1 MKPNRLSQS
10 GNIQSIETMIFAIIA
25 SLLLIGF
32 FSGYEIGFVS
42 ANRLSLELKKKQGSR
57 AGNILAKFL
66 ETPTQFIGTCLIG
79 LNISLVV
86 FGILFEEALHT
97 YIWSAFDLGPYA
109 ILFGNTVVSTLVILL
124 IGELVP
130 KAIFK
135 ARAASMITSFA
146 PLANFFHLLFKP
158 LTIILVNLAQWVLRN
173 LFNVKVINKKEAF
186 TKVDLAH
193 FVQQTKEEQNQQDLN
208 TDLFENALSLPDI
221 KIRECLV
228 PRTEIVGVE
237 INTSIQDLQKIFEET
252 KLSKLI
258 VYEESLDSIVGYVHQ
273 LDLFKKPVKLSDVL
287 HSIQLVPESM
297 NAADLINLFSKKRKS
312 IAWVVDEFGG
322 TAGIVTM
329 EDVLEEIFGE
339 IDDEYDEQEFLEK
352 QLSDT
357 EFIFSG
363 RLELDYLYEKYGID
377 FSADSAETLSGYLI
391 HNYESIPKIRTTIHL
406 AHFDAEILSVSDT
419 RIEKVKI
426 KIR

>member
-1 MKPNRLSQS
+1 
-10 GNIQSIETMIFAIIA
+10 MIFAIVA
-25 SLLLIGF
+25 SIILIGF

-57 AGNILAKFL
+57 SGKIIAGFL
-66 ETPTQFIGTCLIG
+66 EAPTQFIGTCLIG
-79 LNISLVV
+79 VNISLVV
-86 FGILFEEALHT
+86 FGILFEELLHT
-97 YIWSAFDLGPYA
+97 QIWSRFGLSDGA
-109 ILFGNTVVSTLVILL
+109 ILVGNTLVSTFVILF

-135 ARAASMITSFA
+135 ARAASMINTFA
-146 PLANFFHLLFKP
+146 PFAQFFHILFKP
-158 LTIILVNLAQWVLRN
+158 LTVILVNTAQWVLS
-173 LFNVKVINKKEAF
+173 NVLQVKMVYKKEAF

-193 FVQQTKEEQNQQDLN
+193 FIQQTNTQQEQQELN

-221 KIRECLV
+221 KVRKCLV

-237 INTSIQDLQKIFEET
+237 MQTSLEDVKAVFIET

-258 VYEESLDSIVGYVHQ
+258 VYNETLDNIVGYIHQ
-273 LDLFKKPVKLSDVL
+273 LDLFKKPKDIKAIL
-287 HSIQLVPESM
+287 HPILLVTESM

-339 IDDEYDEQEFLEK
+339 INDEYDEQEFVEK
-352 QLSDT
+352 KIAAN
-357 EFIFSG
+357 EYIFSG

-377 FSADSAETLSGYLI
+377 FAADNAETLSGYLI
-391 HNYESIPKIRTTIHL
+391 HKHEAIPKVREVIRL
-406 AHFDAEILSVSDT
+406 SHFDAEILQVSDT
-419 RIEKVKI
+419 RIEKVKL
-426 KIR
+426 RVH

>member
-1 MKPNRLSQS
+1 
-10 GNIQSIETMIFAIIA
+10 MIFAIVA
-25 SLLLIGF
+25 SVILIGF

-57 AGNILAKFL
+57 AGKIIAGFL
-66 ETPTQFIGTCLIG
+66 EAPTQFIGTCLIG

-86 FGILFEEALHT
+86 FGILFEELLHT
-97 YIWSAFDLGPYA
+97 HIWSKFGLGDGA
-109 ILFGNTVVSTLVILL
+109 ILVGNTLVSTFVILF

-130 KAIFK
+130 KAMFK
-135 ARAASMITSFA
+135 ARAASLINTFA
-146 PLANFFHLLFKP
+146 PVAQFFHILFKP
-158 LTIILVNLAQWVLRN
+158 LTVVLVNTAQWVLSN
-173 LFNVKVINKKEAF
+173 LLQVKMVYKKEAF

-193 FVQQTKEEQNQQDLN
+193 FVQQTNPHQEQQELN

-221 KIRECLV
+221 KVRKCLV
-228 PRTEIVGVE
+228 PRTEIIGVDILTPISE
-237 INTSIQDLQKIFEET
+237 LKALFIET

-258 VYEESLDSIVGYVHQ
+258 IYNDTLDNIVGYVHQ
-273 LDLFKKPVKLSDVL
+273 LDLFKKPTEIKAILHPVL
-287 HSIQLVPESM
+287 LVTESM

-339 IDDEYDEQEFLEK
+339 INDEYDEQEFLEK
-352 QLSDT
+352 KLSAN
-357 EFIFSG
+357 EYIFSG

-377 FSADSAETLSGYLI
+377 FAADSAETLSGYLI
-391 HNYESIPKIRTTIHL
+391 HKHEAIPKVREVIHL
-406 AHFDAEILSVSDT
+406 SHFDAEILLVSDT
-419 RIEKVKI
+419 RIEKVKLTI
-426 KIR
+426 H

>member
-1 MKPNRLSQS
+1 ML
-10 GNIQSIETMIFAIIA
+10 FAIIA
-25 SLLLIGF
+25 SLALIGF

-42 ANRLSLELKKKQGSR
+42 ANRLSLELKKKQGGRS
-57 AGNILAKFL
+57 GKIIAKFL
-66 ETPTQFIGTCLIG
+66 EEPTQFIGTCLVG

-86 FGILFEEALHT
+86 FGIMFEELLDLI
-97 YIWSAFDLGPYA
+97 IWDHFNPGNYSVL
-109 ILFGNTVVSTLVILL
+109 LGNTILSTLVILL
-124 IGELVP
+124 IGELGQ

-135 ARAASMITSFA
+135 ARAASMINTFA
-146 PLANFFHLLFKP
+146 PLANFFHILFRP
-158 LTIILVNLAQWVLRN
+158 LTLLLVNLAQWVLRN
-173 LFNVKVINKKEAF
+173 LFQVRLVNKKEAF

-193 FVQQTKEEQNQQDLN
+193 FVQQSKDQKEQQELN

-228 PRTEIVGVE
+228 PRTEIVGV
-237 INTSIQDLQKIFEET
+237 DLQTTIESLTEIFMET

-258 VYEESLDSIVGYVHQ
+258 VYDDTLDTIVGYVHQ
-273 LDLFKKPVKLSDVL
+273 LDLFKKPASIASIL
-287 HSIQLVPESM
+287 HTIPLVPESM

-352 QLSDT
+352 KLSDT
-357 EFIFSG
+357 EYVFSG

-391 HNYESIPKIRTTIHL
+391 HKNEAIPKLRQVIHL
-406 AHFDAEILSVSDT
+406 SHFDAEILAVSDT

-426 KIR
+426 KIH

>member
-1 MKPNRLSQS
+1 
-10 GNIQSIETMIFAIIA
+10 MIFAIVA
-25 SLLLIGF
+25 SVILIGF

-57 AGNILAKFL
+57 SGKIIAGFL
-66 ETPTQFIGTCLIG
+66 EAPTQFIGTCLIG

-86 FGILFEEALHT
+86 FGILFEELLHT
-97 YIWSAFDLGPYA
+97 NIWSKFGLGDGA
-109 ILFGNTVVSTLVILL
+109 ILVGNTLVSTFVILF

-130 KAIFK
+130 KAMFK
-135 ARAASMITSFA
+135 ARAASLINTFA
-146 PLANFFHLLFKP
+146 PVAQFFHILFKP
-158 LTIILVNLAQWVLRN
+158 LTVILVNTAQWVLSN
-173 LFNVKVINKKEAF
+173 LLQVKMVYKKEAF

-193 FVQQTKEEQNQQDLN
+193 FVQQTNPHQEQQELN

-221 KIRECLV
+221 KVRKCLV
-228 PRTEIVGVE
+228 PRTEIIGVDILTPIAE
-237 INTSIQDLQKIFEET
+237 LKALFIET

-258 VYEESLDSIVGYVHQ
+258 VYNDTLDNIVGYVHQ
-273 LDLFKKPVKLSDVL
+273 LDLFKKPTEIKAILHPVL
-287 HSIQLVPESM
+287 LVTESM

-339 IDDEYDEQEFLEK
+339 INDEYDEQEFLEK
-352 QLSDT
+352 KLSAN
-357 EFIFSG
+357 EYIFSG

-377 FSADSAETLSGYLI
+377 FAADSAETLSGYLI
-391 HNYESIPKIRTTIHL
+391 HKHEAIPKVREVIQL
-406 AHFDAEILSVSDT
+406 SHFDAEILLVSDT
-419 RIEKVKI
+419 RIEKVKLTI
-426 KIR
+426 H

>member
-1 MKPNRLSQS
+1 
-10 GNIQSIETMIFAIIA
+10 MIFAIVA
-25 SLLLIGF
+25 SVILIGF

-57 AGNILAKFL
+57 SGKIIAGFL
-66 ETPTQFIGTCLIG
+66 EAPTQFIGTCLIG

-86 FGILFEEALHT
+86 FGILFEELLHT
-97 YIWSAFDLGPYA
+97 HIWSRFGLGDGA
-109 ILFGNTVVSTLVILL
+109 ILVGNTIVSTLVILF

-130 KAIFK
+130 KAMFK
-135 ARAASMITSFA
+135 ARAASLINTFA
-146 PLANFFHLLFKP
+146 PLAQFFHVLFKP
-158 LTIILVNLAQWVLRN
+158 LTVLLVNTAQWVLSN
-173 LFNVKVINKKEAF
+173 LFQVKMVYKKEAF

-193 FVQQTKEEQNQQDLN
+193 FIQQTNAHQEQQELN

-221 KIRECLV
+221 KVRKCLV

-237 INTSIQDLQKIFEET
+237 IQTPLEEVKALFVET

-258 VYEESLDSIVGYVHQ
+258 VYNDTLDNIVGYIHQ
-273 LDLFKKPVKLSDVL
+273 LDLFKKPKDIKAIIHPIL
-287 HSIQLVPESM
+287 LVTESM

-339 IDDEYDEQEFLEK
+339 INDEYDEQEFLEK
-352 QLSDT
+352 KLSAN
-357 EFIFSG
+357 EYLFSG

-377 FSADSAETLSGYLI
+377 FAVDSAETLSGYLI
-391 HNYESIPKIRTTIHL
+391 HKHEAIPKVREVIHL
-406 AHFDAEILSVSDT
+406 SHFDAEILLVSDT
-419 RIEKVKI
+419 RIEKVKLTI
-426 KIR
+426 H

>member
-1 MKPNRLSQS
+1 
-10 GNIQSIETMIFAIIA
+10 MIFAIVA
-25 SLLLIGF
+25 SVILIGF

-57 AGNILAKFL
+57 SGKIIAGFL
-66 ETPTQFIGTCLIG
+66 EAPTQFIGTCLIG

-86 FGILFEEALHT
+86 FGILFEELLHT
-97 YIWSAFDLGPYA
+97 HIWSRFGLGDGA
-109 ILFGNTVVSTLVILL
+109 ILVGNTIVSTLVILF

-130 KAIFK
+130 KAMFK
-135 ARAASMITSFA
+135 ARAASLINTFA
-146 PLANFFHLLFKP
+146 PLAQFFHVLFKL
-158 LTIILVNLAQWVLRN
+158 LTVLLVNTAQWVLSN
-173 LFNVKVINKKEAF
+173 LFQVKMVYKKEAF

-193 FVQQTKEEQNQQDLN
+193 FVQQTTAHQEQQELN

-221 KIRECLV
+221 KVRKCLV

-237 INTSIQDLQKIFEET
+237 IQTPLEEVKALFIET

-258 VYEESLDSIVGYVHQ
+258 VYNDTLDNIVGYIHQ
-273 LDLFKKPVKLSDVL
+273 LDLFKKPKDIKAIMHPIL
-287 HSIQLVPESM
+287 LVTESM
-297 NAADLINLFSKKRKS
+297 IAADLINLFSKKRKS

-339 IDDEYDEQEFLEK
+339 INDEYDEQEFLEK
-352 QLSDT
+352 KLSAN
-357 EFIFSG
+357 EYIFSG

-377 FSADSAETLSGYLI
+377 FAVDSAETLSGYLI
-391 HNYESIPKIRTTIHL
+391 HKHEAIPKVREVIHL
-406 AHFDAEILSVSDT
+406 SHFDAEILLVSDT
-419 RIEKVKI
+419 RIEKVKLTI
-426 KIR
+426 H

>member
-1 MKPNRLSQS
+1 ML
-10 GNIQSIETMIFAIIA
+10 FAIIA
-25 SLLLIGF
+25 SLALIGF

-42 ANRLSLELKKKQGSR
+42 ANRLSLELKKKQGGQS
-57 AGNILAKFL
+57 GKIIAKFL
-66 ETPTQFIGTCLIG
+66 AEPTQFIGTCLVG

-86 FGILFEEALHT
+86 FGILFEELLDLL
-97 YIWSAFDLGPYA
+97 IWDHFNPGNYSVL
-109 ILFGNTVVSTLVILL
+109 LGNTILSTLVILL
-124 IGELVP
+124 IGELGP

-135 ARAASMITSFA
+135 ARAASMINTFA
-146 PLANFFHLLFKP
+146 PLANFFHILFRP
-158 LTIILVNLAQWVLRN
+158 LTLLLVNLAQWVLRN
-173 LFNVKVINKKEAF
+173 LFQVRLVNKKEAF

-193 FVQQTKEEQNQQDLN
+193 FVQQSKDQKEQQELN

-228 PRTEIVGVE
+228 PRTEIIGVD
-237 INTSIQDLQKIFEET
+237 IQTSIESLTEIFMET

-258 VYEESLDSIVGYVHQ
+258 VYDDTLDTIVGYIHQ
-273 LDLFKKPVKLSDVL
+273 LDLFKKPASIASIL
-287 HSIQLVPESM
+287 HTIPLVPESM
-297 NAADLINLFSKKRKS
+297 NAADLINIFSKKRKS

-352 QLSDT
+352 KLSDT
-357 EFIFSG
+357 EYVFSG

-391 HNYESIPKIRTTIHL
+391 HKNEAIPKLRQVINL
-406 AHFDAEILSVSDT
+406 SHFDAEILAVSDT

-426 KIR
+426 KLH

>member
-1 MKPNRLSQS
+1 
-10 GNIQSIETMIFAIIA
+10 MIFAIVA
-25 SLLLIGF
+25 SVILIGF

-57 AGNILAKFL
+57 SGKIIAGFL
-66 ETPTQFIGTCLIG
+66 EAPTQFIGTCLIG

-86 FGILFEEALHT
+86 FGILFEELLHT
-97 YIWSAFDLGPYA
+97 HIWSKFGLGDGA
-109 ILFGNTVVSTLVILL
+109 ILVGNTLVSTFVILF

-130 KAIFK
+130 KAMFK
-135 ARAASMITSFA
+135 ARAASLINTFA
-146 PLANFFHLLFKP
+146 PVAQFFHLLFKP
-158 LTIILVNLAQWVLRN
+158 LTVVLVNTAQWVLS
-173 LFNVKVINKKEAF
+173 NVLQVKMVYKKEAF

-193 FVQQTKEEQNQQDLN
+193 FVQQTNAHQEQQELN

-221 KIRECLV
+221 KVRKCLV
-228 PRTEIVGVE
+228 PRTEIIGVDILTPIAE
-237 INTSIQDLQKIFEET
+237 LKALFIET

-258 VYEESLDSIVGYVHQ
+258 VYNDTLDNIVGYVHQ
-273 LDLFKKPVKLSDVL
+273 LDLFKKPTEIKAILHPVL
-287 HSIQLVPESM
+287 LVTESM

-339 IDDEYDEQEFLEK
+339 INDEYDEQEFLEK
-352 QLSDT
+352 KLSAN
-357 EFIFSG
+357 EYIFSG

-377 FSADSAETLSGYLI
+377 FAADSAETLSGYLI
-391 HNYESIPKIRTTIHL
+391 HKHEAIPKVREVIQL
-406 AHFDAEILSVSDT
+406 SHFDAEILLVSDT
-419 RIEKVKI
+419 RIEKVKLTI
-426 KIR
+426 H

>member
-1 MKPNRLSQS
+1 
-10 GNIQSIETMIFAIIA
+10 MIFAIVA
-25 SLLLIGF
+25 SVILIGF

-57 AGNILAKFL
+57 SGKIIAGFL
-66 ETPTQFIGTCLIG
+66 EAPTQFIGTCLIG

-86 FGILFEEALHT
+86 FGILFEELLHT
-97 YIWSAFDLGPYA
+97 HIWSRFGLGEGA
-109 ILFGNTVVSTLVILL
+109 ILVGNTIVSTFVILF

-130 KAIFK
+130 KAMFK
-135 ARAASMITSFA
+135 ARAASLINTFA
-146 PLANFFHLLFKP
+146 PLAQFFHILFKP
-158 LTIILVNLAQWVLRN
+158 LTVLLVNTAQWVLSN
-173 LFNVKVINKKEAF
+173 LFQVKMVYKKEAF

-193 FVQQTKEEQNQQDLN
+193 FIQQTNSHQEQQELN

-221 KIRECLV
+221 KVRKCLV
-228 PRTEIVGVE
+228 PRIEIVGVE
-237 INTSIQDLQKIFEET
+237 IQTPLEEVKALFIET

-258 VYEESLDSIVGYVHQ
+258 VYNDTLDNIVGYIHQ
-273 LDLFKKPVKLSDVL
+273 LDLFKKPKDLKAIIHPIL
-287 HSIQLVPESM
+287 LVTESM

-339 IDDEYDEQEFLEK
+339 INDEYDEQEFLEK
-352 QLSDT
+352 KLSAN
-357 EFIFSG
+357 EYLFSG

-377 FSADSAETLSGYLI
+377 FAVDSAETLSGYLI
-391 HNYESIPKIRTTIHL
+391 HKHEAIPKVREVIHL
-406 AHFDAEILSVSDT
+406 SHFDAEILLVSDT
-419 RIEKVKI
+419 RIEKVKLTI
-426 KIR
+426 H

>member
-1 MKPNRLSQS
+1 
-10 GNIQSIETMIFAIIA
+10 MIFAIVA
-25 SLLLIGF
+25 SVILIGF

-57 AGNILAKFL
+57 SGKIIAGFL
-66 ETPTQFIGTCLIG
+66 EAPTQFIGTCLIA

-86 FGILFEEALHT
+86 FGILFEELLHT
-97 YIWSAFDLGPYA
+97 HIWSRFGLGDGA
-109 ILFGNTVVSTLVILL
+109 ILVGNTIVSTLVILF

-130 KAIFK
+130 KAMFK
-135 ARAASMITSFA
+135 ARAASLINTFA
-146 PLANFFHLLFKP
+146 PLAQFFHVLFKP
-158 LTIILVNLAQWVLRN
+158 LTVLLVNTAQWVLSN
-173 LFNVKVINKKEAF
+173 LFQVKMVYKKEAF

-193 FVQQTKEEQNQQDLN
+193 FIQQTNAHQEQQELN

-221 KIRECLV
+221 KVRKCLV

-237 INTSIQDLQKIFEET
+237 IQTPLEEVKALFVET

-258 VYEESLDSIVGYVHQ
+258 VYNDTLDNIVGYIHQ
-273 LDLFKKPVKLSDVL
+273 LDLFKKPKDIKAIIHPIL
-287 HSIQLVPESM
+287 LVTESM

-339 IDDEYDEQEFLEK
+339 INDEYDEQEFLEK
-352 QLSDT
+352 KLSAN
-357 EFIFSG
+357 EYIFSG

-377 FSADSAETLSGYLI
+377 FAVDSAETLSGYLI
-391 HNYESIPKIRTTIHL
+391 HKHEAIPKVREVIHL
-406 AHFDAEILSVSDT
+406 SHFDAEILLVSDT
-419 RIEKVKI
+419 RIEKVKLTI
-426 KIR
+426 H

>member
-1 MKPNRLSQS
+1 
-10 GNIQSIETMIFAIIA
+10 MIFAIVA
-25 SLLLIGF
+25 SVILIGF

-57 AGNILAKFL
+57 SGKIIAGFL
-66 ETPTQFIGTCLIG
+66 EAPTQFIGTCLIG

-86 FGILFEEALHT
+86 FGILFEELLHT
-97 YIWSAFDLGPYA
+97 HIWSRFGLGEGA
-109 ILFGNTVVSTLVILL
+109 ILVGNTIVSTFVILF

-130 KAIFK
+130 KAMFK
-135 ARAASMITSFA
+135 ARAAYLINTFA
-146 PLANFFHLLFKP
+146 PLAQFFHVLFKP
-158 LTIILVNLAQWVLRN
+158 LTALLVNTAQWVLSN
-173 LFNVKVINKKEAF
+173 LFQVKMVYKKEAF

-193 FVQQTKEEQNQQDLN
+193 FIQQTNSHQEQQELN

-221 KIRECLV
+221 KVRKCLV

-237 INTSIQDLQKIFEET
+237 IQTPLEEVKALFIET

-258 VYEESLDSIVGYVHQ
+258 VYNDTLDNIVGYIHQ
-273 LDLFKKPVKLSDVL
+273 LDLFKKPKDLKAIIHPIL
-287 HSIQLVPESM
+287 LVTESM

-339 IDDEYDEQEFLEK
+339 INDEYDEQEFLEK
-352 QLSDT
+352 KLSAN
-357 EFIFSG
+357 EYLFSG

-377 FSADSAETLSGYLI
+377 FAVDSAETLSGYLI
-391 HNYESIPKIRTTIHL
+391 HKHEAIPKVREVIHL
-406 AHFDAEILSVSDT
+406 SHFDAEILLVSDT
-419 RIEKVKI
+419 RIEKVKLTI
-426 KIR
+426 H

>member
-1 MKPNRLSQS
+1 
-10 GNIQSIETMIFAIIA
+10 MIFAIVA
-25 SLLLIGF
+25 SVILIGF

-57 AGNILAKFL
+57 SGKIIAGFL
-66 ETPTQFIGTCLIG
+66 EAPTQFIGTCLIG

-86 FGILFEEALHT
+86 FGILFEELLHT
-97 YIWSAFDLGPYA
+97 HIWSRFGLGEGA
-109 ILFGNTVVSTLVILL
+109 ILVGNTIVSTFVILF

-130 KAIFK
+130 KAMFK
-135 ARAASMITSFA
+135 ARAASLINTLA
-146 PLANFFHLLFKP
+146 PLAQFFHVLFKP
-158 LTIILVNLAQWVLRN
+158 LTVLLVNTAQWVLSN
-173 LFNVKVINKKEAF
+173 LFQVKMVYKKEAF

-193 FVQQTKEEQNQQDLN
+193 FIQQTNTHQEQQELN

-221 KIRECLV
+221 KVRKCLV

-237 INTSIQDLQKIFEET
+237 IQTPLEEVKTLFIET

-258 VYEESLDSIVGYVHQ
+258 VYNDTLDNIVGYIHQ
-273 LDLFKKPVKLSDVL
+273 LDLFKKPND
-287 HSIQLVPESM
+287 IQAIIHPILLVTESM

-339 IDDEYDEQEFLEK
+339 INDEYDEQEFLEK
-352 QLSDT
+352 KLSAN
-357 EFIFSG
+357 EYLFSG

-377 FSADSAETLSGYLI
+377 FAVDSAETLSGYLI
-391 HNYESIPKIRTTIHL
+391 HKHEAIPKVREVIHL
-406 AHFDAEILSVSDT
+406 SHFDAEILLVSDT
-419 RIEKVKI
+419 RIEKVKLTI
-426 KIR
+426 H

>member
-1 MKPNRLSQS
+1 
-10 GNIQSIETMIFAIIA
+10 MIFAIVA
-25 SLLLIGF
+25 SVILIGF

-57 AGNILAKFL
+57 SGKIIAGFL
-66 ETPTQFIGTCLIG
+66 EAPTQFIGTCLIG

-86 FGILFEEALHT
+86 FGILFEELLHT
-97 YIWSAFDLGPYA
+97 HIWSHLGLGDGA
-109 ILFGNTVVSTLVILL
+109 ILVGNTFVSTLVILF

-130 KAIFK
+130 KAMFK
-135 ARAASMITSFA
+135 ARAASLINTFA
-146 PLANFFHLLFKP
+146 PVAQFFHILFKP
-158 LTIILVNLAQWVLRN
+158 LTVVLVNTAQWVLSN
-173 LFNVKVINKKEAF
+173 LLQVKMVYKKEAF

-193 FVQQTKEEQNQQDLN
+193 FVQQTNPHQEQQELN

-221 KIRECLV
+221 KVRKCLV
-228 PRTEIVGVE
+228 PRTEIIGV
-237 INTSIQDLQKIFEET
+237 DLLTPISELKALFIET

-258 VYEESLDSIVGYVHQ
+258 VYNDTLDNIVGYVHQ
-273 LDLFKKPVKLSDVL
+273 LDLFKKPTEIKAILHPVL
-287 HSIQLVPESM
+287 LVTESM

-339 IDDEYDEQEFLEK
+339 INDEYDEQEFLEK
-352 QLSDT
+352 KLSAN
-357 EFIFSG
+357 EYLFSG

-377 FSADSAETLSGYLI
+377 FAADSAETLSGYLI
-391 HNYESIPKIRTTIHL
+391 HKHEAIPKVREVIHL
-406 AHFDAEILSVSDT
+406 SHFDAEILLVSDT
-419 RIEKVKI
+419 RIEKVKLTI
-426 KIR
+426 H

>member
-1 MKPNRLSQS
+1 
-10 GNIQSIETMIFAIIA
+10 MIFAIVA
-25 SLLLIGF
+25 SVILIGF

-57 AGNILAKFL
+57 SGKIIAGFL
-66 ETPTQFIGTCLIG
+66 EAPTQFIGTCLIG

-86 FGILFEEALHT
+86 FGILFEELLHT
-97 YIWSAFDLGPYA
+97 YIWSKFGFGDGA
-109 ILFGNTVVSTLVILL
+109 ILVGNTLVSTFVILF

-130 KAIFK
+130 KAMFK
-135 ARAASMITSFA
+135 ARAASLINTFA
-146 PLANFFHLLFKP
+146 PVAQFFHILFKP
-158 LTIILVNLAQWVLRN
+158 LTVVLVNTAQWVLSN
-173 LFNVKVINKKEAF
+173 LLQVKMVYKKEAF

-193 FVQQTKEEQNQQDLN
+193 FVQQTNPHQEQQELN

-221 KIRECLV
+221 KVRKCLV
-228 PRTEIVGVE
+228 PRTEIIGVDILTPISE
-237 INTSIQDLQKIFEET
+237 LKALFIET

-258 VYEESLDSIVGYVHQ
+258 VYNDTLDNIVGYVHQ
-273 LDLFKKPVKLSDVL
+273 LDLFKKPTEIKAILHPVL
-287 HSIQLVPESM
+287 LVTESM

-339 IDDEYDEQEFLEK
+339 INDEYDEQEFLEK
-352 QLSDT
+352 KLSAN
-357 EFIFSG
+357 EYLFSG

-377 FSADSAETLSGYLI
+377 FAADSAETLSGYLI
-391 HNYESIPKIRTTIHL
+391 HKHEAIPKVREVIHL
-406 AHFDAEILSVSDT
+406 SHFDAEILLVSDT
-419 RIEKVKI
+419 RIEKVKLTVH
-426 KIR
+426 

>member
-1 MKPNRLSQS
+1 
-10 GNIQSIETMIFAIIA
+10 MIFAIVA
-25 SLLLIGF
+25 SVILIGF

-57 AGNILAKFL
+57 SGKIIADFL
-66 ETPTQFIGTCLIG
+66 EAPTQFIGTCLIG

-86 FGILFEEALHT
+86 FGILFEELLHT
-97 YIWSAFDLGPYA
+97 HIWSRFGLGEGA
-109 ILFGNTVVSTLVILL
+109 ILVGNTIVSTFVILF

-130 KAIFK
+130 KAMFK
-135 ARAASMITSFA
+135 ARAASLINTFA
-146 PLANFFHLLFKP
+146 PLAQFFHVLFKP
-158 LTIILVNLAQWVLRN
+158 LTVLLVNTAQWVLSN
-173 LFNVKVINKKEAF
+173 LFQVKMVYKKEAF

-193 FVQQTKEEQNQQDLN
+193 FIQQTNTHQEQQELN

-221 KIRECLV
+221 KVRKCLV

-237 INTSIQDLQKIFEET
+237 IQTPLEEVKTLFIET

-258 VYEESLDSIVGYVHQ
+258 VYNDTLDKIVGYIHQ
-273 LDLFKKPVKLSDVL
+273 LDLFKKPKD
-287 HSIQLVPESM
+287 IQAIIHPILLVTESM

-339 IDDEYDEQEFLEK
+339 INDEYDEQEFLEK
-352 QLSDT
+352 KLSAN
-357 EFIFSG
+357 EYLFSG

-377 FSADSAETLSGYLI
+377 FAVDSAETLSGYLI
-391 HNYESIPKIRTTIHL
+391 HKHEAIPKVREVIHL
-406 AHFDAEILSVSDT
+406 SHFDAEILLVSDT
-419 RIEKVKI
+419 RIEKVKLTI
-426 KIR
+426 H

>member
-1 MKPNRLSQS
+1 ML
-10 GNIQSIETMIFAIIA
+10 FAIIA
-25 SLLLIGF
+25 SLALIGF

-42 ANRLSLELKKKQGSR
+42 ANRLSLELKKKQGGKS
-57 AGNILAKFL
+57 GKIIAKFL
-66 ETPTQFIGTCLIG
+66 AEPTQFIGTCLVG

-86 FGILFEEALHT
+86 FGILFEELLDIL
-97 YIWSAFDLGPYA
+97 IWDHFNPGNYSVL
-109 ILFGNTVVSTLVILL
+109 LGNTILSTLVILL
-124 IGELVP
+124 IGELGP

-135 ARAASMITSFA
+135 ARAASMINTFA
-146 PLANFFHLLFKP
+146 PLANFFHILFRP
-158 LTIILVNLAQWVLRN
+158 LTLLLVNLAQWVLRN
-173 LFNVKVINKKEAF
+173 LFQVRLVNKKEAF

-193 FVQQTKEEQNQQDLN
+193 FVQQSKDQKEQQELN

-228 PRTEIVGVE
+228 PRTEIVGVDLQ
-237 INTSIQDLQKIFEET
+237 TSIESLTEIFMET

-258 VYEESLDSIVGYVHQ
+258 VYDDTLDTIVGYVHQ
-273 LDLFKKPVKLSDVL
+273 LDLFKKPASIASIL
-287 HSIQLVPESM
+287 HTIPLVPESM

-352 QLSDT
+352 KLSDT
-357 EFIFSG
+357 EYVFSG

-391 HNYESIPKIRTTIHL
+391 HKNEAIPKLRQVIHL
-406 AHFDAEILSVSDT
+406 SHFNAEILAVSDT

-426 KIR
+426 KIH

>member
-1 MKPNRLSQS
+1 
-10 GNIQSIETMIFAIIA
+10 MIFAIVA
-25 SLLLIGF
+25 SVILIGF

-57 AGNILAKFL
+57 SGKIIAGFL
-66 ETPTQFIGTCLIG
+66 EAPTQFIGTCLIG

-86 FGILFEEALHT
+86 FGILFEELLHT
-97 YIWSAFDLGPYA
+97 HIWSKFGLGEGA
-109 ILFGNTVVSTLVILL
+109 ILVGNTIVSTFVILF

-130 KAIFK
+130 KAMFK
-135 ARAASMITSFA
+135 ARAASLINTFA
-146 PLANFFHLLFKP
+146 PLAQFFHILFKP
-158 LTIILVNLAQWVLRN
+158 LTVILVNTAQWVLSN
-173 LFNVKVINKKEAF
+173 LFQVKMVYKKEAF

-193 FVQQTKEEQNQQDLN
+193 FVQQTNAHQEQQELN

-221 KIRECLV
+221 KVRKCLV
-228 PRTEIVGVE
+228 PRTEIIGVE
-237 INTSIQDLQKIFEET
+237 IETPLEEVKALFIET

-258 VYEESLDSIVGYVHQ
+258 VYNDTLDNIIGYIHQ
-273 LDLFKKPVKLSDVL
+273 LDLFKKPKDLKAIIHPIL
-287 HSIQLVPESM
+287 LVTESM

-339 IDDEYDEQEFLEK
+339 INDEYDEQEFLEK
-352 QLSDT
+352 KLSAN
-357 EFIFSG
+357 EYIFSG

-377 FSADSAETLSGYLI
+377 FAVDSAETLSGYLI
-391 HNYESIPKIRTTIHL
+391 HKHEAIPKVREVIHL
-406 AHFDAEILSVSDT
+406 SHFDAEILLVSDT
-419 RIEKVKI
+419 RIEKVKLTI
-426 KIR
+426 H

>member
-1 MKPNRLSQS
+1 
-10 GNIQSIETMIFAIIA
+10 MIFAIIA
-25 SLLLIGF
+25 SVILIGF

-57 AGNILAKFL
+57 SGKIIAGFL
-66 ETPTQFIGTCLIG
+66 EAPTQFIGTCLIG

-86 FGILFEEALHT
+86 FGILFEELLHT
-97 YIWSAFDLGPYA
+97 HIWSKFGLGDGA
-109 ILFGNTVVSTLVILL
+109 ILVGNTIVSTLVILF

-130 KAIFK
+130 KAMFK
-135 ARAASMITSFA
+135 ARAASLINTFA
-146 PLANFFHLLFKP
+146 PVAQFFHILFKP
-158 LTIILVNLAQWVLRN
+158 LTVILVNTAQWVLSN
-173 LFNVKVINKKEAF
+173 LLQVKVVYKKEAF

-193 FVQQTKEEQNQQDLN
+193 FVQQTNAHKEQQELN

-221 KIRECLV
+221 KVRKCLV
-228 PRTEIVGVE
+228 PRTEIIGVDILTPIAE
-237 INTSIQDLQKIFEET
+237 LKELFIET

-258 VYEESLDSIVGYVHQ
+258 VYNDTLDNIVGYVHQ
-273 LDLFKKPVKLSDVL
+273 LDLFKKPTEIKAIL
-287 HSIQLVPESM
+287 HPILLVTESM

-339 IDDEYDEQEFLEK
+339 INDEYDVQEFLEK
-352 QLSDT
+352 KLSAT

-363 RLELDYLYEKYGID
+363 RLELDYLYETYGID
-377 FSADSAETLSGYLI
+377 FEADNAETLSGYLI
-391 HNYESIPKIRTTIHL
+391 HKHEGIPKVREVIHL
-406 AHFDAEILSVSDT
+406 SHFDAEILIVSDT
-419 RIEKVKI
+419 RIEKVKLTI
-426 KIR
+426 H

>member
-1 MKPNRLSQS
+1 
-10 GNIQSIETMIFAIIA
+10 MIFAIVA
-25 SLLLIGF
+25 SVILIGF

-57 AGNILAKFL
+57 SGKIIADFL
-66 ETPTQFIGTCLIG
+66 EAPTQFIGTCLIG

-86 FGILFEEALHT
+86 FGILFEELLHT
-97 YIWSAFDLGPYA
+97 HIWSKFALGDGA
-109 ILFGNTVVSTLVILL
+109 ILVGNTLVSTFVILF

-130 KAIFK
+130 KAMFK
-135 ARAASMITSFA
+135 ARAASLINTFA
-146 PLANFFHLLFKP
+146 PVAQFFHILFKP
-158 LTIILVNLAQWVLRN
+158 LTVVLVNTAQWVLS
-173 LFNVKVINKKEAF
+173 NVLQVKMVYKKEAF

-193 FVQQTKEEQNQQDLN
+193 FVQQTNPHQEQQELN

-221 KIRECLV
+221 KVRKCLV
-228 PRTEIVGVE
+228 PRTEIIGVDILTPIAE
-237 INTSIQDLQKIFEET
+237 LKALFIET

-258 VYEESLDSIVGYVHQ
+258 VYNDTLDNIVGYVHQ
-273 LDLFKKPVKLSDVL
+273 LDLFKKPTEIKAILHPVL
-287 HSIQLVPESM
+287 LVTESM

-339 IDDEYDEQEFLEK
+339 INDEYDEQEFLEK
-352 QLSDT
+352 KLSAN
-357 EFIFSG
+357 EYIFSG

-377 FSADSAETLSGYLI
+377 FAADSAETLSGYLI
-391 HNYESIPKIRTTIHL
+391 HKHEAIPKVREVIHL
-406 AHFDAEILSVSDT
+406 SHFDAEILLVSDT
-419 RIEKVKI
+419 RIEKVKLTI
-426 KIR
+426 H

>member
-1 MKPNRLSQS
+1 
-10 GNIQSIETMIFAIIA
+10 MIFAIVA
-25 SLLLIGF
+25 SVILIGF

-57 AGNILAKFL
+57 SGKIIAGFL
-66 ETPTQFIGTCLIG
+66 EAPTQFIGTCLIG

-86 FGILFEEALHT
+86 FGILFEELLHT
-97 YIWSAFDLGPYA
+97 HVWSKFGLGDGA
-109 ILFGNTVVSTLVILL
+109 ILVGNTIVSTFVILF

-130 KAIFK
+130 KAMFK
-135 ARAASMITSFA
+135 ARAASLINTFA
-146 PLANFFHLLFKP
+146 PVAQFFHILFKP
-158 LTIILVNLAQWVLRN
+158 LTVILVNTAQWVLSN
-173 LFNVKVINKKEAF
+173 LLQVKIVYKKEAF

-193 FVQQTKEEQNQQDLN
+193 FVQQTNAHKEQQDLN

-221 KIRECLV
+221 KVRKCLV
-228 PRTEIVGVE
+228 PRTEIIGVDILTPIAE
-237 INTSIQDLQKIFEET
+237 LRELFIET

-258 VYEESLDSIVGYVHQ
+258 VYNDTLDNIVGYVHQ
-273 LDLFKKPVKLSDVL
+273 LDLFKKPSEIKAIL
-287 HSIQLVPESM
+287 HPILLVTESM

-339 IDDEYDEQEFLEK
+339 INDEYDEQEFLEK
-352 QLSDT
+352 KLSAT
-357 EFIFSG
+357 EYIFSG

-377 FSADSAETLSGYLI
+377 FAADSAETLSGYLI
-391 HNYESIPKIRTTIHL
+391 HKHEAIPKVREVIHL
-406 AHFDAEILSVSDT
+406 SHFDAEILLVSDT
-419 RIEKVKI
+419 RIEKVKLTI
-426 KIR
+426 H

>member
-1 MKPNRLSQS
+1 
-10 GNIQSIETMIFAIIA
+10 MIFAIVA
-25 SLLLIGF
+25 SVILIGF

-57 AGNILAKFL
+57 SGKIIAGFL
-66 ETPTQFIGTCLIG
+66 EAPTQFIGTCLIG

-86 FGILFEEALHT
+86 FGILFEELLHT
-97 YIWSAFDLGPYA
+97 HIWSHLGLGDGA
-109 ILFGNTVVSTLVILL
+109 ILVGNTLVSTFVILF

-130 KAIFK
+130 KAMFK
-135 ARAASMITSFA
+135 ARAASLINTFA
-146 PLANFFHLLFKP
+146 PIAQFFHLLFKP
-158 LTIILVNLAQWVLRN
+158 LTVILVNTAQWVLS
-173 LFNVKVINKKEAF
+173 NVLQVKMVYKKEAF

-193 FVQQTKEEQNQQDLN
+193 FVQQTNPHQEQQELN

-221 KIRECLV
+221 KVRKCLV
-228 PRTEIVGVE
+228 PRTEIIGVDILTPISE
-237 INTSIQDLQKIFEET
+237 LKALFIET

-258 VYEESLDSIVGYVHQ
+258 VYNDTLDNIVGYVHQ
-273 LDLFKKPVKLSDVL
+273 LDLFKKPTEIKAILHPVL
-287 HSIQLVPESM
+287 LVTESM

-339 IDDEYDEQEFLEK
+339 INDEYDEQEFLEK
-352 QLSDT
+352 KISAN
-357 EFIFSG
+357 EYIFSG

-377 FSADSAETLSGYLI
+377 FAADSAETLSGYLI
-391 HNYESIPKIRTTIHL
+391 HKHEAIPKVREVIQL
-406 AHFDAEILSVSDT
+406 SHFDAEILLVSDT
-419 RIEKVKI
+419 RIEKVKLTI
-426 KIR
+426 H

>member
-1 MKPNRLSQS
+1 ML
-10 GNIQSIETMIFAIIA
+10 FAIIA
-25 SLLLIGF
+25 SLALIGF

-42 ANRLSLELKKKQGSR
+42 ANRLSLELKKKQGGRS
-57 AGNILAKFL
+57 GKIIAKFL
-66 ETPTQFIGTCLIG
+66 AEPTQFIGTCLVG

-86 FGILFEEALHT
+86 FGILFEELLDLL
-97 YIWSAFDLGPYA
+97 IWDHFNPGNYSVL
-109 ILFGNTVVSTLVILL
+109 LGNTILSTLVILL
-124 IGELVP
+124 IGELGP

-135 ARAASMITSFA
+135 ARAASMINTFA
-146 PLANFFHLLFKP
+146 PLANFFHILFRP
-158 LTIILVNLAQWVLRN
+158 LTLLLVNLAQWVLRN
-173 LFNVKVINKKEAF
+173 LFQVRLVNKKEAF

-193 FVQQTKEEQNQQDLN
+193 FVQQSKDQKEQQELN

-228 PRTEIVGVE
+228 PRTEIVGV
-237 INTSIQDLQKIFEET
+237 DLQTTIESLTEIFMET

-258 VYEESLDSIVGYVHQ
+258 VYDDTLDTIVGYVHQ
-273 LDLFKKPVKLSDVL
+273 LDLFKKPASIASIL
-287 HSIQLVPESM
+287 HTIPLVPESM

-352 QLSDT
+352 KLSDT
-357 EFIFSG
+357 EYVFSG

-391 HNYESIPKIRTTIHL
+391 HKNEAIPKLRQVIHL
-406 AHFDAEILSVSDT
+406 SHFDAEILAVSDT

-426 KIR
+426 KIH

>member
-1 MKPNRLSQS
+1 
-10 GNIQSIETMIFAIIA
+10 MIFAIIA

-42 ANRLSLELKKKQGSR
+42 ANRLSLELKKKNGSK
-57 AGNILAKFL
+57 AGQIIAKFL
-66 ETPTQFIGTCLIG
+66 QAPTQFIGTCLIG

-86 FGILFEEALHT
+86 FGILFEQLLDT
-97 YIWSAFDLGPYA
+97 YIWDRYHLDNYSVL
-109 ILFGNTVVSTLVILL
+109 LGNTVLSTLTILL
-124 IGELVP
+124 IGELIP

-135 ARAASMITSFA
+135 ARASSMIIRFA
-146 PLANFFHLLFKP
+146 AIANFFHLVFSPITKL
-158 LTIILVNLAQWVLRN
+158 LVSLAQWVVSV
-173 LFNVKVINKKEAF
+173 LFQVKVVNKKEAF
-186 TKVDLAH
+186 SKVDLAH
-193 FVQQTKEEQNQQDLN
+193 FVQQTMEHPEQQDLN

-237 INTSIQDLQKIFEET
+237 VNTSVEELKSIFVET

-258 VYEESLDSIVGYVHQ
+258 VYDDTLDTIVGYVHQ
-273 LDLFKKPVKLSDVL
+273 LDLFKKPKNIATVIHPIL
-287 HSIQLVPESM
+287 LVPESM

-329 EDVLEEIFGE
+329 EDLLEEIFGE
-339 IDDEYDEQEFLEK
+339 IDDEYDEQEFVEK
-352 QLSDT
+352 KLSEKDY
-357 EFIFSG
+357 IFSG
-363 RLELDYLYEKYGID
+363 RLELDYLTEKYDID
-377 FSADSAETLSGYLI
+377 FAAENSETLSGYLI
-391 HNYESIPKIRTTIHL
+391 HHHESIPKVRTIIHL
-406 AHFDAEILSVSDT
+406 AHFDAEILAVSDT

-426 KIR
+426 KIH

>member
-1 MKPNRLSQS
+1 
-10 GNIQSIETMIFAIIA
+10 MIFAIVA
-25 SLLLIGF
+25 SVILIGF

-57 AGNILAKFL
+57 SGKIIAGFL
-66 ETPTQFIGTCLIG
+66 EAPTQFIGTCLIG

-86 FGILFEEALHT
+86 FGILFEELLHT
-97 YIWSAFDLGPYA
+97 HIWSKFGLGDGA
-109 ILFGNTVVSTLVILL
+109 ILVGNTIVSTFVILF

-130 KAIFK
+130 KAMFK
-135 ARAASMITSFA
+135 ARAASLINTFA
-146 PLANFFHLLFKP
+146 PVAQFFHLLFKP
-158 LTIILVNLAQWVLRN
+158 LTVILVNTAQWVLS
-173 LFNVKVINKKEAF
+173 NVLQVKMVYKKEAF

-193 FVQQTKEEQNQQDLN
+193 FVQQTNAHQEQQELN

-221 KIRECLV
+221 KVRKCLV

-237 INTSIQDLQKIFEET
+237 IQTPLEEVKALFIET

-258 VYEESLDSIVGYVHQ
+258 VYNDTLDNIVGYIHQ
-273 LDLFKKPVKLSDVL
+273 LDLFKKPKDLKAIIHPIL
-287 HSIQLVPESM
+287 LVTESM

-339 IDDEYDEQEFLEK
+339 INDEYDEQEFLEK
-352 QLSDT
+352 QLSAN
-357 EFIFSG
+357 EYIFSG

-377 FSADSAETLSGYLI
+377 FAADSAETLSGYLI
-391 HNYESIPKIRTTIHL
+391 HKHEAIPKVREVIHL
-406 AHFDAEILSVSDT
+406 SHFDAEILMVSDT
-419 RIEKVKI
+419 RIEKVKLTI
-426 KIR
+426 H

>member
-1 MKPNRLSQS
+1 
-10 GNIQSIETMIFAIIA
+10 MIFAIVA
-25 SLLLIGF
+25 SVILIGF

-57 AGNILAKFL
+57 SGKIIAGFL
-66 ETPTQFIGTCLIG
+66 EAPTQFIGTCLIG

-86 FGILFEEALHT
+86 FGILFEELLHT
-97 YIWSAFDLGPYA
+97 HIWSRFGLGEGA
-109 ILFGNTVVSTLVILL
+109 ILVGNTIVSTFVILF

-130 KAIFK
+130 KAMFK
-135 ARAASMITSFA
+135 ARAASLINTFA
-146 PLANFFHLLFKP
+146 PLAQFFHILFKP
-158 LTIILVNLAQWVLRN
+158 LTVLLVNTAQWVLSN
-173 LFNVKVINKKEAF
+173 LFQVKMVYKKEAF

-193 FVQQTKEEQNQQDLN
+193 FIQQTNTHQEQQELN

-221 KIRECLV
+221 KVRKCLV

-237 INTSIQDLQKIFEET
+237 IQTPLEEVKALFIET

-258 VYEESLDSIVGYVHQ
+258 VYNDTLDNIVGYIHQ
-273 LDLFKKPVKLSDVL
+273 LDLFKKPKDIKAIIHPIL
-287 HSIQLVPESM
+287 LVTESM

-339 IDDEYDEQEFLEK
+339 INDEYDEQEFLEK
-352 QLSDT
+352 KLSAN
-357 EFIFSG
+357 EYLFSG

-377 FSADSAETLSGYLI
+377 FAVDSAETLSGYLI
-391 HNYESIPKIRTTIHL
+391 HKHEAIPKVREVIHL
-406 AHFDAEILSVSDT
+406 SHFDAEILMVSDT
-419 RIEKVKI
+419 RIEKVKLTI
-426 KIR
+426 H

>member
-1 MKPNRLSQS
+1 
-10 GNIQSIETMIFAIIA
+10 MIFAIVA
-25 SLLLIGF
+25 SVILIGF

-57 AGNILAKFL
+57 SGKIIAGFL
-66 ETPTQFIGTCLIG
+66 EAPTQFIGTCLIG

-86 FGILFEEALHT
+86 FGILFEELLHT
-97 YIWSAFDLGPYA
+97 HIWSKFGLGDGA
-109 ILFGNTVVSTLVILL
+109 ILVGNTLVSTFIILF

-130 KAIFK
+130 KAMFK
-135 ARAASMITSFA
+135 ARAASLINTFA
-146 PLANFFHLLFKP
+146 PVAQFFHILFKP
-158 LTIILVNLAQWVLRN
+158 LTVILVNTAQWVLSN
-173 LFNVKVINKKEAF
+173 LLQVKIVYKKEAF

-193 FVQQTKEEQNQQDLN
+193 FVQQTNPHQEQQELN

-221 KIRECLV
+221 KVRKCLV
-228 PRTEIVGVE
+228 PRTEIIGVDILTPIAE
-237 INTSIQDLQKIFEET
+237 LKELFIET

-258 VYEESLDSIVGYVHQ
+258 VYNDTLDNIVGYVHQ
-273 LDLFKKPVKLSDVL
+273 LDLFKKPTEIKAIL
-287 HSIQLVPESM
+287 HPILLVTESM

-339 IDDEYDEQEFLEK
+339 INDEYDEQEFLEK
-352 QLSDT
+352 KLSAN
-357 EFIFSG
+357 EYIFSG

-377 FSADSAETLSGYLI
+377 FAADSAETLSGYLI
-391 HNYESIPKIRTTIHL
+391 HKHEAIPKVREVIHL
-406 AHFDAEILSVSDT
+406 SHFDAEILLVSDT
-419 RIEKVKI
+419 RIEKVKLTI
-426 KIR
+426 H

>member
-1 MKPNRLSQS
+1 ML
-10 GNIQSIETMIFAIIA
+10 FAIIA
-25 SLLLIGF
+25 SLALIGF
-32 FSGYEIGFVS
+32 FSGYEIGFLS
-42 ANRLSLELKKKQGSR
+42 ANRLSLELKKKQGGKS
-57 AGNILAKFL
+57 GKIIAKFL
-66 ETPTQFIGTCLIG
+66 AEPTQFIGTCLVG

-86 FGILFEEALHT
+86 FGILFEELLDIL
-97 YIWSAFDLGPYA
+97 IWDHFNPGNYSVL
-109 ILFGNTVVSTLVILL
+109 LGNTILSTLVILL
-124 IGELVP
+124 IGELGP

-135 ARAASMITSFA
+135 ARAASMINTFA
-146 PLANFFHLLFKP
+146 PLANFFHILFRP
-158 LTIILVNLAQWVLRN
+158 LTLLLVNLAQWVLRN
-173 LFNVKVINKKEAF
+173 LFQVRLVNKKEAF

-193 FVQQTKEEQNQQDLN
+193 FVQQSKDQKEQQELN

-228 PRTEIVGVE
+228 PRTEIVGVDLQ
-237 INTSIQDLQKIFEET
+237 TSIESLTEIFMET

-258 VYEESLDSIVGYVHQ
+258 VYDDTLDTIVGYVHQ
-273 LDLFKKPVKLSDVL
+273 LDLFKKPASIASIL
-287 HSIQLVPESM
+287 HTIPLVPESM

-352 QLSDT
+352 KLSDT
-357 EFIFSG
+357 EYVFSG

-391 HNYESIPKIRTTIHL
+391 HKNEAIPKLRQVIHL
-406 AHFDAEILSVSDT
+406 SHFDAEILAVSDT

-426 KIR
+426 KIH

>member
-1 MKPNRLSQS
+1 
-10 GNIQSIETMIFAIIA
+10 MIFAIVA
-25 SLLLIGF
+25 SIILIGF

-57 AGNILAKFL
+57 SGKIIAGFL
-66 ETPTQFIGTCLIG
+66 EAPTQFIGTCLIG
-79 LNISLVV
+79 VNISLVV
-86 FGILFEEALHT
+86 FGILFEELLHT
-97 YIWSAFDLGPYA
+97 QIWSRFGLSDGA
-109 ILFGNTVVSTLVILL
+109 ILVGNTLVSTFVILF

-135 ARAASMITSFA
+135 ARAASMINTFA
-146 PLANFFHLLFKP
+146 PFAQFFHILFKP
-158 LTIILVNLAQWVLRN
+158 LTVILVNTAQWVLS
-173 LFNVKVINKKEAF
+173 NVLQVKMVYKKEAF

-193 FVQQTKEEQNQQDLN
+193 FIQQTNTQQEQQELN

-221 KIRECLV
+221 KVRKCLV

-237 INTSIQDLQKIFEET
+237 MQTSLEDVKAVFIET

-258 VYEESLDSIVGYVHQ
+258 VYNETLDNIVGYIHQ
-273 LDLFKKPVKLSDVL
+273 LDLFKKPKDIKAIL
-287 HSIQLVPESM
+287 HPILLVTESM
-297 NAADLINLFSKKRKS
+297 NAADLINLFSKKS

-339 IDDEYDEQEFLEK
+339 INDEYDEQEFVEK
-352 QLSDT
+352 KIAAN
-357 EFIFSG
+357 EYIFSG

-377 FSADSAETLSGYLI
+377 FAADNAETLSGYLI
-391 HNYESIPKIRTTIHL
+391 HKHEAIPKVREVIRL
-406 AHFDAEILSVSDT
+406 SHFDAEILQVSDT
-419 RIEKVKI
+419 RIEKVKL
-426 KIR
+426 RVH

>member
-1 MKPNRLSQS
+1 
-10 GNIQSIETMIFAIIA
+10 MIFAIVA
-25 SLLLIGF
+25 SIILIGF

-57 AGNILAKFL
+57 SGKIIAGFL
-66 ETPTQFIGTCLIG
+66 EAPTQFIGTCLIG
-79 LNISLVV
+79 VNISLVV
-86 FGILFEEALHT
+86 FGILFEELLHT
-97 YIWSAFDLGPYA
+97 QIWSRFGLSDGA
-109 ILFGNTVVSTLVILL
+109 ILVGNTLVSTFVILF

-135 ARAASMITSFA
+135 ARAASMINTFA
-146 PLANFFHLLFKP
+146 PFAHFFHILFKP
-158 LTIILVNLAQWVLRN
+158 LTVILVNTAQWVLS
-173 LFNVKVINKKEAF
+173 NVLQVKMVYKKEAF

-193 FVQQTKEEQNQQDLN
+193 FIQQTNTQQEQQELN

-221 KIRECLV
+221 KVRKCLV

-237 INTSIQDLQKIFEET
+237 MQTNLDEVKAVFIET

-258 VYEESLDSIVGYVHQ
+258 VYNETLDNIVGYIHQ
-273 LDLFKKPVKLSDVL
+273 LDLFKKPKDIKAIL
-287 HSIQLVPESM
+287 HPIILVTESM

-339 IDDEYDEQEFLEK
+339 INDEYDEQEFVEK
-352 QLSDT
+352 KIAAN
-357 EFIFSG
+357 EYIFSG

-377 FSADSAETLSGYLI
+377 FAADNAETLSGYLI
-391 HNYESIPKIRTTIHL
+391 HKHEAIPKVREVIRL
-406 AHFDAEILSVSDT
+406 SHFDAEILQVSDT
-419 RIEKVKI
+419 RIEKVKL
-426 KIR
+426 RVH